1 MDWTTMI
8 EAPPPSTTAHA
19 PPFGTEQ
26 IPTPQGEPMIV
37 TTVLIVL
44 LWTATSLVG
53 GIAVGHLLR
62 RRPHPA
68 PVRRA
73 PLRPILV
80 KNAA

>member
-1 MDWTTMI
+1 
-8 EAPPPSTTAHA
+8 
-19 PPFGTEQ
+19 
-26 IPTPQGEPMIV
+26 MIV